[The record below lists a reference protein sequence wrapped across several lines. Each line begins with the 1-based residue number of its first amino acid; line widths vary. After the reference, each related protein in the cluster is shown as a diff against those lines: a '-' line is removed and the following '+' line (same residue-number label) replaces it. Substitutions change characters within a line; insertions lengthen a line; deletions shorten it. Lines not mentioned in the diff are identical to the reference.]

1 MDNAIFPNKFKAAL
15 AAHQVQIGCWC
26 ALANP
31 ISTEVLGLAG
41 FDWLVLDA
49 EHAPN
54 DVTTLIPQ
62 LMALKGSSS
71 AQVVRVP
78 TNEPI
83 IIKRMLDIGFYNFL
97 VPFVETAEQAAQA
110 VASTRYP
117 PEGIRGV
124 SVSHRGNMFGTVPDY
139 FAQSNKNISILVQIE
154 SQTGVD
160 NVEAIAATEGVDG
173 VFVGPSDLAAALG
186 HLGNAAHPE
195 VQRAI
200 QHIFASAKKHG
211 KPSGILAP
219 VEADARRYLEWGATF
234 VAVGS
239 DLGVFRSATQKLADA
254 FKNNH
259 QDEEREHY
267 DNQSRF
273 YRSWHYGQTD
283 EQNLLKAGYSLVVSD
298 RNPEAIADV
307 IAAGAETATTPKAIA
322 EQCEV
327 IITMLPNSPHVKEV
341 ALGENGIIEGAKP
354 GTVVIDMSSIAPLA
368 SREISEA
375 LKAKG
380 IDMLDAPVSGGEPKA
395 IDGTLSVMVGGDKA
409 IFDKYYDLMKAM
421 AGSVVHTGDIGA
433 GNVTKLANQ
442 VIVALNI
449 AAMSE
454 ALTLATKAGVNPDLV
469 YQAIRGGLAGSTVL
483 DAKAPMVMDRNFKP
497 GFRIDLHIKDLAN
510 ALDTSHGVGAQLPLT
525 AAVMEMMQALRAD
538 GLGTADHSALACY
551 YEKLAKVEVTR

>member
-1 MDNAIFPNKFKAAL
+1 MTMKVGF
-15 AAHQVQIGCWC
+15 IG
-26 ALANP
+26 
-31 ISTEVLGLAG
+31 LG
-41 FDWLVLDA
+41 
-49 EHAPN
+49 
-54 DVTTLIPQ
+54 I
-62 LMALKGSSS
+62 M
-71 AQVVRVP
+71 
-78 TNEPI
+78 
-83 IIKRMLDIGFYNFL
+83 
-97 VPFVETAEQAAQA
+97 
-110 VASTRYP
+110 
-117 PEGIRGV
+117 
-124 SVSHRGNMFGTVPDY
+124 
-139 FAQSNKNISILVQIE
+139 
-154 SQTGVD
+154 
-160 NVEAIAATEGVDG
+160 
-173 VFVGPSDLAAALG
+173 
-186 HLGNAAHPE
+186 
-195 VQRAI
+195 
-200 QHIFASAKKHG
+200 G
-211 KPSGILAP
+211 KPMS
-219 VEADARRYLEWGATF
+219 
-234 VAVGS
+234 
-239 DLGVFRSATQKLADA
+239 K
-254 FKNNH
+254 
-259 QDEEREHY
+259 
-267 DNQSRF
+267 
-273 YRSWHYGQTD
+273 
-283 EQNLLKAGYSLVVSD
+283 NLLKAGYSLVVAD

-307 IAAGAETATTPKAIA
+307 IAAGAETASTAKAIA
-322 EQCEV
+322 EQCDV

-354 GTVVIDMSSIAPLA
+354 GTVLIDMSSIAPLA

-421 AGSVVHTGDIGA
+421 AGSVVHTGEIGA

-454 ALTLATKAGVNPDLV
+454 ALTLATKAGVNPDL
-469 YQAIRGGLAGSTVL
+469 GSTVL